1 MKTNKPNLMLI
12 EKLYTFIFIIKF
24 LFSISKKYILISSL
38 RIFFSSINV
47 LSLSYT
53 VTVVVFLLERADF
66 KMCVFGIGIFLITKM
81 ILSQSANYIKMKER
95 IEREKL
101 NDSVKRIILE
111 HSAHIPYKYLEDPDY
126 LDLLEKSNA
135 AIHNEDCIDVVLT
148 SFFELLEKIILAVC
162 YSAAL
167 IVLDWKLICIIVA
180 VLITMNLIYK
190 MQGKNRMKFFADNV
204 LINRRFFYYTDTLI
218 EPALGKDFR
227 VFGIGNL
234 LQNKFEVFGKKMIAT
249 YKRYLHKSFLLQ
261 CITEGC
267 LCIQNIIVYGHSVY
281 QFFLVRFPFSVLSFR
296 INTALSFSDTVSK
309 IFHNVTRL
317 AMGIE
322 LGSPLVSILKIKKE
336 TDSGFIE
343 FDFEQFEYL
352 EFKNVYFKYPN
363 SDTYILNGVSFKI
376 NKGDRICMVGL
387 NGAGK
392 TTIVKL
398 ISRLFKPDAGDIL
411 LNGIS
416 IYDIR
421 YDDFMKYIAT
431 VFQDFGFIAVPINEN
446 IAAAKDINGNEISAV
461 LKSSG
466 LFEKINRLDNKDCT
480 YLNPSINEDGIYLS
494 GGEMQRLAFARCLYK
509 NAPLII
515 LDEPASAL
523 DADAESNFYK
533 TVKALD
539 SSKTVIFISHRMTSA
554 IFSNKILEVVNGSI
568 AFFDT
573 MENLLNNP
581 CSLFV
586 KLYTQQK
593 ENYQEL

>member
-1 MKTNKPNLMLI
+1 M
-12 EKLYTFIFIIKF
+12 
-24 LFSISKKYILISSL
+24 
-38 RIFFSSINV
+38 
-47 LSLSYT
+47 
-53 VTVVVFLLERADF
+53 
-66 KMCVFGIGIFLITKM
+66 
-81 ILSQSANYIKMKER
+81 
-95 IEREKL
+95 
-101 NDSVKRIILE
+101 
-111 HSAHIPYKYLEDPDY
+111 
-126 LDLLEKSNA
+126 
-135 AIHNEDCIDVVLT
+135 
-148 SFFELLEKIILAVC
+148 
-162 YSAAL
+162 
-167 IVLDWKLICIIVA
+167 
-180 VLITMNLIYK
+180 
-190 MQGKNRMKFFADNV
+190 
-204 LINRRFFYYTDTLI
+204 
-218 EPALGKDFR
+218 
-227 VFGIGNL
+227 
-234 LQNKFEVFGKKMIAT
+234 
-249 YKRYLHKSFLLQ
+249 
-261 CITEGC
+261 
-267 LCIQNIIVYGHSVY
+267 
-281 QFFLVRFPFSVLSFR
+281 
-296 INTALSFSDTVSK
+296 
-309 IFHNVTRL
+309 
-317 AMGIE
+317 
-322 LGSPLVSILKIKKE
+322 
-336 TDSGFIE
+336 
-343 FDFEQFEYL
+343 

-363 SDTYILNGVSFKI
+363 TDTYILNGVSFKI

-509 NAPLII
+509 NTPLII

-581 CSLFV
+581 CSLFA

>member
-1 MKTNKPNLMLI
+1 
-12 EKLYTFIFIIKF
+12 
-24 LFSISKKYILISSL
+24 
-38 RIFFSSINV
+38 
-47 LSLSYT
+47 
-53 VTVVVFLLERADF
+53 
-66 KMCVFGIGIFLITKM
+66 
-81 ILSQSANYIKMKER
+81 MKER

-281 QFFLVRFPFSVLSFR
+281 QFFMVRFSFSVLSFR

-322 LGSPLVSILKIKKE
+322 LGRPLVSILKIKKE

-466 LFEKINRLDNKDCT
+466 LFEKINCLDNKDCT

-581 CSLFV
+581 CSLFA